1 MICNMPMIFYGIVN
15 MLFCLGISIFSPLRL
30 LYFPLQEY
38 SADILRRE
46 DAANFPGIFS
56 AEMTDAGKLI
66 KSAEMNSR
74 MLAYL
79 VFASIFD
86 IPRIISGS
94 AVVLTVWRL
103 PYMLKLGEA
112 HN

>member
-1 MICNMPMIFYGIVN
+1 MPMIFFGILN
-15 MLFCLGISIFSPLRL
+15 MVYCLCISVFSPLRL

-38 SADILRRE
+38 SEEILRRE
-46 DAANFPGIFS
+46 DADNFPGIFS

-74 MLAYL
+74 MLAGL
-79 VFASIFD
+79 VFTSIFD
-86 IPRIISGS
+86 IPRIISGI